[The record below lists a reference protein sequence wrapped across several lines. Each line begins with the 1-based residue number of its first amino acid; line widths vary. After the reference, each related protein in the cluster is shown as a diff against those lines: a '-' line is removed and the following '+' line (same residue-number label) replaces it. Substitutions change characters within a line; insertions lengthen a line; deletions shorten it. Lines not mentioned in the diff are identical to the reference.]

1 MQITGTPDEIAE
13 FMNLLKAITEVTA
26 QLKLILTAT
35 QSIIIIFQNQMMSNI
50 YF

>member
-26 QLKLILTAT
+26 QSKKMLMVTSST
-35 QSIIIIFQNQMMSNI
+35 IIIFRNQMKSNI